1 MSYNKKI
8 KIIADLSSNHMGDI
22 GLAKLMIQK
31 AAAAGVDC
39 VKVQSWQ
46 ADKLSKSFKGDYIS
60 TYERHKKTQLSD
72 ENHFELI
79 GWCKKNNI
87 EFLTTCFDIDR
98 IDFLASLG
106 LKTIKVAS
114 SDCTSTTLLK
124 KLMNNFETILVSTGM
139 THSEEIRKT
148 IKLLKGH
155 DFIMLHCMSIYPTP
169 LNQCNLNRI
178 NWLKKQG
185 VKRVGFSDHS
195 LGIEATM
202 AAMTMGI
209 EIIEKHLTLDRTLL
223 GKDQQMSTTPDEF
236 AKICQWRDLCQQ
248 MLGDENPSLSEDE
261 INLRS
266 IYVGKWGDNE

>member
-1 MSYNKKI
+1 MSDNKKI

-22 GLAKLMIQK
+22 GLAKQMIQR
-31 AAAAGVDC
+31 AAAAGVDV

-46 ADKLSKSFKGDYIS
+46 ADKLSKCFKGDYTS
-60 TYERHKKTQLSD
+60 TYDRHKKAQLTD

-79 GWCKKNNI
+79 DWCKKNNV
-87 EFLTTCFDIDR
+87 EFLTTCFDLER
-98 IDFLASLG
+98 IEFLASLG

-114 SDCTSTTLLK
+114 SDCASTTLLK
-124 KLMNNFETILVSTGM
+124 KLMDHFDTILISTGM
-139 THSEEIRKT
+139 THPEEIQKT
-148 IKLLKGH
+148 IRLLEGH
-155 DFIMLHCMSIYPTP
+155 DYIMLHCMSIYPTP
-169 LNQCNLNRI
+169 LDRCNLNRI

-195 LGIEATM
+195 LGIEAAM

-209 EIIEKHLTLDRTLL
+209 EIIEKHLTPDRTLP

-236 AKICQWRDLCQQ
+236 VKICQWRDLCQQ
-248 MLGDENPSLSEDE
+248 MLGDENPHLSDDE

-266 IYVGKWGDNE
+266 IYIGKWGDNE